1 MLEITIPGQ
10 ELWDEKHECFVNTK
24 GATLKL
30 EHSLVSVSK
39 WESKWHKPF
48 LSDGK
53 KTVEETIDYIRCMT
67 ITQNVDPNVYNFITN
82 DVIEKV
88 TKYIDDPMTATWFS
102 DNGKNKGGQKEIV
115 TAEVV
120 YYWMFAQNIPMECQ
134 KWHFNKLM
142 TLIRVCNEKNKPP
155 EKKSKAQIAREYAA
169 LNAARR
175 KATKARKE
183 AAAKGKTP

>member
-1 MLEITIPGQ
+1 
-10 ELWDEKHECFVNTK
+10 
-24 GATLKL
+24 
-30 EHSLVSVSK
+30 
-39 WESKWHKPF
+39 
-48 LSDGK
+48 
-53 KTVEETIDYIRCMT
+53 
-67 ITQNVDPNVYNFITN
+67 
-82 DVIEKV
+82 
-88 TKYIDDPMTATWFS
+88 
-102 DNGKNKGGQKEIV
+102 
-115 TAEVV
+115 
-120 YYWMFAQNIPMECQ
+120 MECQ